1 MVKVSFFI
9 SWPERRRSGKRQRQT
24 KKERT
29 EAGRVEDKRNEIMT
43 MHVSCFFTAQKE
55 VLKMLMNLI
64 VFWILSSIFF
74 GSRETN
80 YIVSRLFGVLAFF
93 WIFRLIIGFGFG
105 LLPLIF
111 LILLISKVIMPFCS
125 GFASRWNERL

>member
-1 MVKVSFFI
+1 
-9 SWPERRRSGKRQRQT
+9 
-24 KKERT
+24 
-29 EAGRVEDKRNEIMT
+29 
-43 MHVSCFFTAQKE
+43 
-55 VLKMLMNLI
+55 MLMNLI

-74 GSRETN
+74 VSCETN